1 MDLVWSVPGR
11 SLDLQKIRDEGQRIA
26 ASYEGVSVE
35 VEKEDGDCT
44 SLFYVVPQGERGD
57 AEVEISIYDLGRDG
71 LVLSLEPDAADNE
84 AAWEDAA
91 QLADDLSEA
100 LGGRPLEV

>member
-1 MDLVWSVPGR
+1 MVWSIPGR
-11 SLDLQKIRDEGQRIA
+11 SLDLQRLREEGQRIA
-26 ASYEGVSVE
+26 SGYEGVSVE
-35 VEKEDGDCT
+35 VEKEDTDCI
-44 SLFYVVPQGERGD
+44 SLFYVVPQGEQGD
-57 AEVEISIYDLGRDG
+57 AEVEISVYDLGRDG

-84 AAWEDAA
+84 SAWEDAA

>member
-1 MDLVWSVPGR
+1 MDLVWSIPGR
-11 SLDLQKIRDEGQRIA
+11 SLDLLKIREEGVRIA
-26 ASYEGVSVE
+26 TSYEGLSVE
-35 VEKEDGDCT
+35 VEQEDTDCI

-84 AAWEDAA
+84 GAWEDAA
-91 QLADDLSEA
+91 QLAEDLSEA
-100 LGGRPLEV
+100 LGGRPLDV

>member
-1 MDLVWSVPGR
+1 MVWSIPGR
-11 SLDLQKIRDEGQRIA
+11 SLDLQRIREEGQRIA
-26 ASYEGVSVE
+26 SGYEGVSVE
-35 VEKEDGDCT
+35 VEKEDTDCI
-44 SLFYVVPQGERGD
+44 SLFYVVPQGEQGD
-57 AEVEISIYDLGRDG
+57 AEVEISVYDLGRDG

-84 AAWEDAA
+84 SAWEDAA

>member
-1 MDLVWSVPGR
+1 MDLVWSIPGR
-11 SLDLQKIRDEGQRIA
+11 SLDLKKAREAGQRVA
-26 ASYEGVSVE
+26 SSYEGLSVE
-35 VEKEDGDCT
+35 VEKEDSDCIT
-44 SLFYVVPQGERGD
+44 LFFVVPQETDGD

-71 LVLSLEPDAADNE
+71 LVLSLEPEAGDNE

-100 LGGRPLEV
+100 LDGRPLEV

>member
-1 MDLVWSVPGR
+1 MDLVWSIPGR
-11 SLDLQKIRDEGQRIA
+11 SLDLQKIREVGQRIA
-26 ASYEGVSVE
+26 ASYEGLSVE
-35 VEKEDGDCT
+35 VEKEDAECI
-44 SLFYVVPQGERGD
+44 SLFYVVPQGERGE

-71 LVLSLEPDAADNE
+71 LVLSLEPEAADNE